1 MIAVIP
7 FISKILKSCQSSIAY
22 EPSNPWTKGILRLL
36 VEIYSMPNLKMNLM
50 FDIEVLLKHLG
61 VDMMDVT
68 PTSLLLKDRKRE
80 MEGNPDFSNKDVG
93 ASSKMIIDLKCGP
106 VPPVN
111 EAELPLVVTNP
122 SNTGAHPHVV
132 SQYAGPLHISSG
144 ALMEDEKFTPL
155 GLSDQLS
162 SAQVLLQATPA
173 SAPISI
179 SRLPIQIPDIGTRAI
194 INEKLGG
201 FGLQMYFNSVVP
213 IAMDRAIKEIA
224 SSSFVQRTVI
234 MATKTTMELVLK
246 DYAMESDQT
255 RILKAAHLMVTSL
268 AGSWAHVTCKEP
280 LWVSIYSQLRNSLQ
294 NLNITNEILEQAM
307 QLVTND
313 NIDLGFAV
321 IEQVAADK
329 AKNTIDT
336 EITQQLFLRRKHRE
350 GFSSTFFYAN
360 KEEFK
365 GVDSVEPDPSGFCK
379 QVAVLFKEWYRICE
393 FPGANDTASAHFILQ
408 LHQNGLLK
416 GDDVTDHFFRQ
427 LMELAIAHCLSTEVI
442 NLGSLQSQP
451 PTMSFLAID
460 IYAKLVFSILKGS
473 NELVLLSKI
482 MAVTVR
488 FIIKD
493 AEEKNALFNPRPVF
507 RLFINWLLDL
517 GLLEPVTDGANLQ
530 ILTVFA
536 NAFHALQPLKVPA
549 FSFAWLELISHR
561 SFMPKMLTGNGQKGW
576 PYIQR
581 LLVDLFQFMEPFLR
595 HAELGEPVRVL
606 YKGTLRVLLVLL
618 HDFPEF
624 LCDYHFTFCDVIPSS
639 CIQMRNIILSA
650 CPRSMRLPDPST
662 PKLKI
667 DLLQE
672 INQSP
677 SILSEVDAAL
687 KAKQIKTHVDE
698 YLKTRQP
705 SWSFLSELKYKLLLS
720 PNEAASAGT
729 RYNRPLINSLVL
741 YVGMQAIHQLQERT
755 PHTQTSANAVPV
767 VALFSVDTALDI
779 FKTLIVDLDSE
790 GRYLFLNAIA
800 NQLRY
805 PNTNTHYFSL
815 LLLHLFEDSNLE
827 VIQEQITRV
836 LLERLFVERPHPWGI
851 LITFLELYRNPRY
864 NFRNRS
870 FITPEIEKL
879 FESVVSRAG
888 PKPVD
893 ES

>member
-1 MIAVIP
+1 
-7 FISKILKSCQSSIAY
+7 
-22 EPSNPWTKGILRLL
+22 
-36 VEIYSMPNLKMNLM
+36 
-50 FDIEVLLKHLG
+50 
-61 VDMMDVT
+61 
-68 PTSLLLKDRKRE
+68 
-80 MEGNPDFSNKDVG
+80 
-93 ASSKMIIDLKCGP
+93 
-106 VPPVN
+106 
-111 EAELPLVVTNP
+111 
-122 SNTGAHPHVV
+122 
-132 SQYAGPLHISSG
+132 
-144 ALMEDEKFTPL
+144 
-155 GLSDQLS
+155 
-162 SAQVLLQATPA
+162 
-173 SAPISI
+173 
-179 SRLPIQIPDIGTRAI
+179 
-194 INEKLGG
+194 
-201 FGLQMYFNSVVP
+201 
-213 IAMDRAIKEIA
+213 
-224 SSSFVQRTVI
+224 
-234 MATKTTMELVLK
+234 
-246 DYAMESDQT
+246 MESDQT